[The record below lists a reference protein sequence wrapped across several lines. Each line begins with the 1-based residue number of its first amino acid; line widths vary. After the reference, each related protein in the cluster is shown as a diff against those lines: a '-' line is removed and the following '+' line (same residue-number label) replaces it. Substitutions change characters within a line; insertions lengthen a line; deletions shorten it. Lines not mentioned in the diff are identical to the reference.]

1 MIELTV
7 VKCVYSMT
15 IDHLERTK
23 LFDEVDVLNAW
34 VYIIVD
40 FFISRQCSFICNTY
54 HIVMST
60 SDFV

>member
-40 FFISRQCSFICNTY
+40 FFY
-54 HIVMST
+54 K
-60 SDFV
+60 